1 MQVLESKITQQ
12 RIKKHEKRLTKA
24 IDDKGKKS
32 AETTIAEE
40 TAFNRQEQSDNA
52 LINNLSLMDEVNYST
67 VSLQLYQKET
77 IKRELVGNEK
87 NTKAY
92 EPGLLQKTNE
102 AFSNGWL
109 ALETFLLFLINAW
122 AFILIGALIFFLF
135 KRFKRG

>member
-87 NTKAY
+87 TRRLMSRVYYKK
-92 EPGLLQKTNE
+92 QMKH
-102 AFSNGWL
+102 L
-109 ALETFLLFLINAW
+109 AMVGSL
-122 AFILIGALIFFLF
+122 
-135 KRFKRG
+135 